1 MDMIRKTFQ
10 IEVKKEDVNEDAST
24 LLAAVSSERRDRDGE
39 IIRISESSVD
49 LEGYRKNPVLLW
61 QHRSDDPIGR
71 AQWIKVHEKK
81 LLAKFEFHRKTQ
93 RSIEIFE
100 LYKSGFLNSF
110 SIGFRPTVPRNDA
123 KVFRKIEVFEIS
135 AVSVPSNIDA
145 IVQNGYSQ
153 KITDGILRKD
163 LNLESSEA
171 PIFNPEIFAH
181 ALKEALDPEAM
192 RSMVGDGIRQELG
205 ILKGKVDKIVTV
217 EKEDRL
223 IEVDIEKVEKM
234 VFDNLLEWA
243 TENDVEMAKR
253 MIKTNVKKWKD
264 VELGKLMGKVF

>member
-1 MDMIRKTFQ
+1 MDMLRKTFQ

-49 LEGYRKNPVLLW
+49 LLGYRRNPVLLW
-61 QHRSDDPIGR
+61 NHRSDDPIGR

-81 LLAKFEFHRKTQ
+81 LLAKFEFHKKTQ

-110 SIGFRPTVPRNDA
+110 SIGFRPTVPRSDA
-123 KVFRKIEVFEIS
+123 KVFRKIEVFEVS

-145 IVQNGYSQ
+145 IVQNGYGQ

-171 PIFNPEIFAH
+171 PFFNPEIFAH
-181 ALKEALDPEAM
+181 ALKEAMNPEA
-192 RSMVGDGIRQELG
+192 VKEVVNEGIQQQLG
-205 ILKGKVDKIVTV
+205 ILKGKVDKIITV
-217 EKEDRL
+217 EKSDPL
-223 IEVDIEKVEKM
+223 VEVDLDEVKRLVEKN
-234 VFDNLLEWA
+234 VLDWA
-243 TENDVEMAKR
+243 MEYDEETAKR
-253 MIKTNVKKWKD
+253 IIKARVKTD
-264 VELGKLMGKVF
+264 LGIEMGKLTGKVF